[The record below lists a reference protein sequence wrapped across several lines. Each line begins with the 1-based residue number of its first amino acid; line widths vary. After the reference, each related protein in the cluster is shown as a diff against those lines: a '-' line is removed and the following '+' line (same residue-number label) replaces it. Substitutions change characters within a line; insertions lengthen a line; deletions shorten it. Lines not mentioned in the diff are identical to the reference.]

1 MSITTYLFVFLEGF
15 LAFISPCILP
25 MLPIY
30 IVYLAGGNPE
40 NDDRRQLIVNTIGFI
55 IGFTI
60 IFVLYGATATS
71 LGSLL
76 GTHKSLL
83 RQISGILMILMGL
96 NFAGILNIPFIN
108 IEKRLHANV
117 SNLKFLPSVV
127 FGLAYATGWSACVG
141 TFLGSALLLAANK
154 ATVVQGMFMLFIF
167 SMGLAVPFMIS
178 TLIIDKLKSTFQF
191 IKRHYRVMN
200 ILSGILLI
208 LAGLAM
214 LFDVI
219 GYWTRLFRY

>member
-1 MSITTYLFVFLEGF
+1 MSVTTYLFVFIEGF

-30 IVYLAGGNPE
+30 IVYLAGGDLE
-40 NDDRRQLIVNTIGFI
+40 SSDRKKLIVNTIGFI
-55 IGFTI
+55 LGFTI
-60 IFVLYGATATS
+60 IFVLFGATATS
-71 LGSLL
+71 LGALL

-83 RQISGILMILMGL
+83 RQISGVLMIFMGL
-96 NFAGILNIPFIN
+96 NFAGIIKVPFIN
-108 IEKRLHANV
+108 VEKRMHANV
-117 SNLKFLPSVV
+117 SNLKFLTSVV

-178 TLIIDKLKSTFQF
+178 TLIIDKLKNTFQF

-200 ILSGILLI
+200 VLSGVLLI
-208 LAGLAM
+208 IAGLAM
-214 LFDVI
+214 FFDVM
-219 GYWTRLFRY
+219 GYWARLFR